1 MKPIEIRDATPGDYF
16 AIRSLLAA
24 ERLPLDG
31 VAPDSPARFFVAV
44 NSQEIVGCVAFETY
58 ASDGL
63 LRSLA
68 VDATVRGAGLG
79 RRLARRIEHEAANV
93 GIQNFYVLTTTA
105 AAYFKKRG
113 HLPRVRG
120 LP

>member
-1 MKPIEIRDATPGDYF
+1 
-16 AIRSLLAA
+16 
-24 ERLPLDG
+24 
-31 VAPDSPARFFVAV
+31 V

-105 AAYFKKRG
+105 AAYFK
-113 HLPRVRG
+113 
-120 LP
+120 